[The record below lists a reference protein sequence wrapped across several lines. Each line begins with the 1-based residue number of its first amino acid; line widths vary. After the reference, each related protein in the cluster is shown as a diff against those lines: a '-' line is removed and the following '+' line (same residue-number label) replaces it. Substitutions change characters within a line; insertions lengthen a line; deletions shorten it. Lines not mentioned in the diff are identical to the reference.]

1 MMPPENLSSQLPPQD
16 ADAPPAPHRLVVGV
30 VSDLKNN
37 EANLPADPEVFVP
50 ITQHAG
56 EGWMGAPMF
65 AVRTA
70 GDPAALASAVR
81 QVVMELDP
89 QQPLAQVSPMTDL
102 MGKSMAQS
110 RFNTLLLGS
119 FAGIA
124 LLLAAIGIYGVIS
137 YSVLVRTREIGLRLA
152 LGADRQTVLQMVLR
166 ESMRLSLV
174 GLGSGLVLALL
185 LSRSM
190 TSLIF
195 GIRTTDLGVY
205 LGIALILMVAAF
217 MATVLPARRAA
228 AVQPME
234 ALRTE

>member
-1 MMPPENLSSQLPPQD
+1 M
-16 ADAPPAPHRLVVGV
+16 R
-30 VSDLKNN
+30 
-37 EANLPADPEVFVP
+37 
-50 ITQHAG
+50 
-56 EGWMGAPMF
+56 
-65 AVRTA
+65 
-70 GDPAALASAVR
+70 
-81 QVVMELDP
+81 
-89 QQPLAQVSPMTDL
+89 
-102 MGKSMAQS
+102 
-110 RFNTLLLGS
+110 
-119 FAGIA
+119 
-124 LLLAAIGIYGVIS
+124 
-137 YSVLVRTREIGLRLA
+137 
-152 LGADRQTVLQMVLR
+152 GADRQTVLQMVLR

-205 LGIALILMVAAF
+205 LGIALILMGAAF